1 MTGPQVLL
9 HHMLMSLVGGLYI
22 FISPDFFFS
31 LVIFYIYFILLFI
44 LLLFFLLRFS
54 LCLSHFLFPFY
65 FSFFRLMSVHTD
77 TPSFLVFLVTRHH
90 LPQSQ
95 VQSITSIFDYW
106 VNISILIQSWFYFW

>member
-22 FISPDFFFS
+22 FISPDFFFFTRDF
-31 LVIFYIYFILLFI
+31 LHLLHTFIYFALI
-44 LLLFFLLRFS
+44 FLLRFS

>member
-44 LLLFFLLRFS
+44 LLLFF
-54 LCLSHFLFPFY
+54 CYVSHYVYHIFFFLFISL
-65 FSFFRLMSVHTD
+65 SFGS
-77 TPSFLVFLVTRHH
+77 
-90 LPQSQ
+90 
-95 VQSITSIFDYW
+95 
-106 VNISILIQSWFYFW
+106 